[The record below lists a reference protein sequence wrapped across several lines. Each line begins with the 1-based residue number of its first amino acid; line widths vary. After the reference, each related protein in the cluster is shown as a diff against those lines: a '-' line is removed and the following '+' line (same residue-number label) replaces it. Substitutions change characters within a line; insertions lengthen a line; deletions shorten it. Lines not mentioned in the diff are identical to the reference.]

1 MRAINAALCA
11 GKPRRDAA
19 RSAVID
25 LLFGRLKGSRIS
37 LWRSEGEPGAM
48 RLLCLASKVAGQ
60 GVVSTASHLRQAEYA
75 ACDDGLVNTGVWV
88 SADAPNAPAR
98 QPVRANDVVA
108 L

>member
-1 MRAINAALCA
+1 MI
-11 GKPRRDAA
+11 
-19 RSAVID
+19 
-25 LLFGRLKGSRIS
+25 FGRLKGSRVS

-48 RLLCLASKVAGQ
+48 RLLCLAWKVAGQ
-60 GVVSTASHLRQAEYA
+60 GVVSTASHLRHAEYA